1 MMQIMKKIIKI
12 PLMNAINMV
21 FHSATIKVSARIVR
35 FNDDADDSEEVKDS
49 SKVSFGTEEAIA
61 GHFVADVSNFT
72 STENPRLRNSNGIFQ
87 IWRQAKWMNKD
98 KAERWFKLD
107 GQDGTV
113 TIQLG
118 GLYQIYSQVK
128 GGRNEILKLFKN
140 M

>member
-1 MMQIMKKIIKI
+1 
-12 PLMNAINMV
+12 MNSINNCEIMV
-21 FHSATIKVSARIVR
+21 FCAIIKVSARIVR
-35 FNDDADDSEEVKDS
+35 FNDDADDSEEAKQS
-49 SKVSFGTEEAIA
+49 SKVSSGTEEAIA

-128 GGRNEILKLFKN
+128 DEEMKF
-140 M
+140 

>member
-1 MMQIMKKIIKI
+1 
-12 PLMNAINMV
+12 MNAIIDCRIMV

-35 FNDDADDSEEVKDS
+35 FNDDAEDDSEEVKNS
-49 SKVSFGTEEAIA
+49 SGEAVA

-128 GGRNEILKLFKN
+128 DEEMKF
-140 M
+140 

>member
-1 MMQIMKKIIKI
+1 
-12 PLMNAINMV
+12 MNPINNCGIMV
-21 FHSATIKVSARIVR
+21 FCAIIKVSARIVR
-35 FNDDADDSEEVKDS
+35 FNDDGDDSDEVKHS
-49 SKVSFGTEEAIA
+49 SKVSSGTDEAIA